1 MILDE
6 IEKNKKLKPKY
17 FIVLIHDIEGNHYQL
32 LTYKSKKRFSFYEIP
47 YAIRETVVDNCMKKD
62 NGLFNLITMFNNFK
76 NDMVKLPDIIQT
88 VARTNKLLETNKIEE
103 YTKSKSARASI

>member
-1 MILDE
+1 
-6 IEKNKKLKPKY
+6 
-17 FIVLIHDIEGNHYQL
+17 
-32 LTYKSKKRFSFYEIP
+32 
-47 YAIRETVVDNCMKKD
+47 MKKD

-103 YTKSKSARASI
+103 YTKSKSALEQVFSKMTSKRQSYIPTLLDVSEKKRKLKHL